1 MGKILKKLTAIM
13 LAVLFVIPATG
24 YAAEAKKKP
33 VAEIYSKNSILVDQ
47 KTGRVITSKE
57 PDKQVPLA
65 SISKVMTFYVAQ
77 DAIKNGE
84 VKKDD
89 LVTIDKK
96 MLKVSGS
103 TMHLKEGEKVKF
115 NELLKGLMIVSAND
129 GAVAIAS
136 HVCKGDVD
144 AFVDRMN
151 AKAKEL
157 GMKNTYFINPNGLPI
172 YDWTKKDG
180 DPKQNHS
187 TARDIATM
195 TKNLLDDYEEET
207 IAITDCKLDHDPSRD
222 CNYYNTNPLLHMHS
236 NVDGLKTGYT
246 DLAGYCLVFTDKMNS
261 DGKSDIDNRMI
272 GVVMGNWCK
281 EDRVRS
287 LLDDYEEE
295 TIAITD
301 CKLDH
306 DPSRDCNYY
315 NTNPLLH
322 MHSNVDGLKT
332 GYTDLAG
339 YCLVF
344 TDKMNSDGKSDMDNR
359 MIGVVMGNW
368 CKEDRVRSANALYN
382 LGENFETKLMCKK
395 GETVATGNIDNIS
408 DLDNIDLQP
417 KRDCYGVVKNNE
429 DITEKVRYVKIDATP
444 NEETTVAYLDYIDQY
459 GDVIQS
465 VRLVSCNLE
474 HISLVSRPKL
484 MGN

>member
-89 LVTIDKK
+89 IVTIDKK

-144 AFVDRMN
+144 AFVERMN

-222 CNYYNTNPLLHMHS
+222 CNYYNTNPLLHLHS

-287 LLDDYEEE
+287 
-295 TIAITD
+295 
-301 CKLDH
+301 
-306 DPSRDCNYY
+306 
-315 NTNPLLH
+315 
-322 MHSNVDGLKT
+322 
-332 GYTDLAG
+332 
-339 YCLVF
+339 
-344 TDKMNSDGKSDMDNR
+344 
-359 MIGVVMGNW
+359 
-368 CKEDRVRSANALYN
+368 ANALYN

-395 GETVATGNIDNIS
+395 GENVATGNIDNIS
-408 DLDNIDLQP
+408 GLDNIDLQP

-429 DITEKVRYVKIDATP
+429 DITEKVRYTKVDATP

-465 VRLVSCNLE
+465 VPLVSSDLE
-474 HISLVSRPKL
+474 HISLVSRAKL
-484 MGN
+484 MGNKIKRLFNIDKTDEKKELPYTVVV

>member
-1 MGKILKKLTAIM
+1 MGKLLKKLTAIM

-47 KTGRVITSKE
+47 KTGRVITEKD

-84 VKKDD
+84 VKRDD
-89 LVTIDKK
+89 LVTINKK

-103 TMHLKEGEKVKF
+103 TMHLKEGEKVRF

-195 TKNLLDDYEEET
+195 TKNLLDDYEKET
-207 IAITDCKLDHDPSRD
+207 MAITDCKLDHDHSRD
-222 CNYYNTNPLLHMHS
+222 INYYNTNPLLHMHS

-287 LLDDYEEE
+287 
-295 TIAITD
+295 
-301 CKLDH
+301 
-306 DPSRDCNYY
+306 
-315 NTNPLLH
+315 
-322 MHSNVDGLKT
+322 
-332 GYTDLAG
+332 
-339 YCLVF
+339 
-344 TDKMNSDGKSDMDNR
+344 
-359 MIGVVMGNW
+359 
-368 CKEDRVRSANALYN
+368 ANALYN
-382 LGENFETKLMCKK
+382 LGEHFETKLMCKK

-417 KRDCYGVVKNNE
+417 KRDCYGVIKNDE
-429 DITEKVRYVKIDATP
+429 EITEKVRYLKIDATP
-444 NEETTVAYLDYIDQY
+444 NEETTVAYLDYIDKY

-465 VRLVSCNLE
+465 VPLVSSDLE
-474 HISLVSRPKL
+474 HISFVSRAKL
-484 MGN
+484 MGNKIKRLFNIDKTDEKKELPYTVVV

>member
-1 MGKILKKLTAIM
+1 M

-47 KTGRVITSKE
+47 KTGRVITEKE
-57 PDKQVPLA
+57 PDRQVPLA

-84 VKKDD
+84 VKRDD
-89 LVTIDKK
+89 LVTINKK

-103 TMHLKEGEKVKF
+103 TMHLKEGEKVRF

-195 TKNLLDDYEEET
+195 TKNLLDDYEKET
-207 IAITDCKLDHDPSRD
+207 MAITDCKLDHDHSRD
-222 CNYYNTNPLLHMHS
+222 FNYYNTNPLLHMHS

-287 LLDDYEEE
+287 
-295 TIAITD
+295 
-301 CKLDH
+301 
-306 DPSRDCNYY
+306 
-315 NTNPLLH
+315 
-322 MHSNVDGLKT
+322 
-332 GYTDLAG
+332 
-339 YCLVF
+339 
-344 TDKMNSDGKSDMDNR
+344 
-359 MIGVVMGNW
+359 
-368 CKEDRVRSANALYN
+368 ANALYN
-382 LGENFETKLMCKK
+382 LGEHFETKLMCKK

-417 KRDCYGVVKNNE
+417 KRDCYGVVKNDE
-429 DITEKVRYVKIDATP
+429 EITEKVRYLKIDATP
-444 NEETTVAYLDYIDQY
+444 NEETTVAYLDYIDKY

-465 VRLVSCNLE
+465 VPLVSSDLE
-474 HISLVSRPKL
+474 HISFVSRAKL
-484 MGN
+484 MGNKIKRLFNIDKTDEKKELPYTVVV

>member
-1 MGKILKKLTAIM
+1 MGKLLKKLTAIM

-47 KTGRVITSKE
+47 KTGRVITEKD

-84 VKKDD
+84 VKRDD
-89 LVTIDKK
+89 LVTINKK

-103 TMHLKEGEKVKF
+103 TMHLKEGEKVRF

-144 AFVDRMN
+144 AFVERMN

-195 TKNLLDDYEEET
+195 TKNLLDDYEKET
-207 IAITDCKLDHDPSRD
+207 MAITDCKLDHDHSRD
-222 CNYYNTNPLLHMHS
+222 FNYYNTNPLLHMHS

-287 LLDDYEEE
+287 
-295 TIAITD
+295 
-301 CKLDH
+301 
-306 DPSRDCNYY
+306 
-315 NTNPLLH
+315 
-322 MHSNVDGLKT
+322 
-332 GYTDLAG
+332 
-339 YCLVF
+339 
-344 TDKMNSDGKSDMDNR
+344 
-359 MIGVVMGNW
+359 
-368 CKEDRVRSANALYN
+368 ANALYN
-382 LGENFETKLMCKK
+382 LGEHFETKLMCKK
-395 GETVATGNIDNIS
+395 GESVATGNIDNIS

-417 KRDCYGVVKNNE
+417 KRDCYGVVKNDE
-429 DITEKVRYVKIDATP
+429 EITEKVRYLKIDATP
-444 NEETTVAYLDYIDQY
+444 NEETTVAYLDYIDKY

-465 VRLVSCNLE
+465 VPLVSSDLE
-474 HISLVSRPKL
+474 HISFVSRAKL
-484 MGN
+484 MGNKIKRLFNIDKTDEKKELPYTVVV

>member
-89 LVTIDKK
+89 IVTIDKK

-222 CNYYNTNPLLHMHS
+222 CNYYNTNPLLHLHS

-287 LLDDYEEE
+287 
-295 TIAITD
+295 
-301 CKLDH
+301 
-306 DPSRDCNYY
+306 
-315 NTNPLLH
+315 
-322 MHSNVDGLKT
+322 
-332 GYTDLAG
+332 
-339 YCLVF
+339 
-344 TDKMNSDGKSDMDNR
+344 
-359 MIGVVMGNW
+359 
-368 CKEDRVRSANALYN
+368 ANALYN

-395 GETVATGNIDNIS
+395 GENVATGNIDNIS
-408 DLDNIDLQP
+408 GLDNIDLQP

-429 DITEKVRYVKIDATP
+429 DITEKVRYTKVDATP

-465 VRLVSCNLE
+465 VPLVSSDLE
-474 HISLVSRPKL
+474 HISLVSRAKL
-484 MGN
+484 MGNKIKRLFNIDKTDEKKELPYTVVV

>member
-65 SISKVMTFYVAQ
+65 SISKVMTFYIAQ

-89 LVTIDKK
+89 IVTIDKK

-144 AFVDRMN
+144 AFVERMN

-222 CNYYNTNPLLHMHS
+222 CNYYNTNPLLHLHS

-287 LLDDYEEE
+287 
-295 TIAITD
+295 
-301 CKLDH
+301 
-306 DPSRDCNYY
+306 
-315 NTNPLLH
+315 
-322 MHSNVDGLKT
+322 
-332 GYTDLAG
+332 
-339 YCLVF
+339 
-344 TDKMNSDGKSDMDNR
+344 
-359 MIGVVMGNW
+359 
-368 CKEDRVRSANALYN
+368 ANALYN

-395 GETVATGNIDNIS
+395 GENVATGNIDNIS
-408 DLDNIDLQP
+408 GLDNIDLQP

-429 DITEKVRYVKIDATP
+429 DITEKVRYTKVDATP

-465 VRLVSCNLE
+465 VPLVSSDLE
-474 HISLVSRPKL
+474 HISLVSRVKL
-484 MGN
+484 MGNKIKRLFNIDKTDEKKELPYTVVV

>member
-1 MGKILKKLTAIM
+1 MGKILKKLTAVM

-89 LVTIDKK
+89 IVTIDKK

-144 AFVDRMN
+144 AFVERMN

-222 CNYYNTNPLLHMHS
+222 CNYYNTNPLLHLHS

-287 LLDDYEEE
+287 
-295 TIAITD
+295 
-301 CKLDH
+301 
-306 DPSRDCNYY
+306 
-315 NTNPLLH
+315 
-322 MHSNVDGLKT
+322 
-332 GYTDLAG
+332 
-339 YCLVF
+339 
-344 TDKMNSDGKSDMDNR
+344 
-359 MIGVVMGNW
+359 
-368 CKEDRVRSANALYN
+368 ANALYN

-395 GETVATGNIDNIS
+395 GENVATGNIDNIS
-408 DLDNIDLQP
+408 GLDNIDLQP

-429 DITEKVRYVKIDATP
+429 DITEKVRYTKVDATP

-465 VRLVSCNLE
+465 VPLVSSDLE
-474 HISLVSRPKL
+474 HISLVSRAKL
-484 MGN
+484 MGNKIKRLFNIDKTDEKKELPYTVVV

>member
-1 MGKILKKLTAIM
+1 MGKLLKKLTAIM

-47 KTGRVITSKE
+47 KTGRVITEKD

-84 VKKDD
+84 VKRDD
-89 LVTIDKK
+89 LVTINKK

-103 TMHLKEGEKVKF
+103 TMHLKEGEKVRF

-136 HVCKGDVD
+136 HVCNGDVD

-195 TKNLLDDYEEET
+195 TKNLLDDYEKET
-207 IAITDCKLDHDPSRD
+207 MAITDCKLDHDHSRD
-222 CNYYNTNPLLHMHS
+222 FNYYNTNPLLHMHS

-287 LLDDYEEE
+287 
-295 TIAITD
+295 
-301 CKLDH
+301 
-306 DPSRDCNYY
+306 
-315 NTNPLLH
+315 
-322 MHSNVDGLKT
+322 
-332 GYTDLAG
+332 
-339 YCLVF
+339 
-344 TDKMNSDGKSDMDNR
+344 
-359 MIGVVMGNW
+359 
-368 CKEDRVRSANALYN
+368 ANALYN
-382 LGENFETKLMCKK
+382 LGEHFETKLMCKK

-417 KRDCYGVVKNNE
+417 KRDCYGVIKNDE
-429 DITEKVRYVKIDATP
+429 EITEKVRYLKIDATP
-444 NEETTVAYLDYIDQY
+444 NEETTVAYLDYIDKY

-465 VRLVSCNLE
+465 VPLVSSDLE
-474 HISLVSRPKL
+474 HISFVSRAKL
-484 MGN
+484 MGNKIKRLFNIDKTDEKKELPYTVVV

>member
-1 MGKILKKLTAIM
+1 MGKLLKKLTAIM
-13 LAVLFVIPATG
+13 LAVLFIIPATG

-89 LVTIDKK
+89 LVTVDKK

-103 TMHLKEGEKVKF
+103 TMHLKEGEKVRF

-129 GAVAIAS
+129 GAIAIAS

-207 IAITDCKLDHDPSRD
+207 MAITDCKLDHDHSRD
-222 CNYYNTNPLLHMHS
+222 
-236 NVDGLKTGYT
+236 
-246 DLAGYCLVFTDKMNS
+246 F
-261 DGKSDIDNRMI
+261 
-272 GVVMGNWCK
+272 
-281 EDRVRS
+281 
-287 LLDDYEEE
+287 
-295 TIAITD
+295 
-301 CKLDH
+301 
-306 DPSRDCNYY
+306 NYY

-382 LGENFETKLMCKK
+382 LGEHFETKLMCKK

-408 DLDNIDLQP
+408 DLNNIDLQP
-417 KRDCYGVVKNNE
+417 KRDCYGVVKNDE
-429 DITEKVRYVKIDATP
+429 EITEKVRYLKIDATP

-459 GDVIQS
+459 GEVIQS
-465 VRLVSCNLE
+465 VPLVSNNLE
-474 HISLVSRPKL
+474 HISLVSRVKL
-484 MGN
+484 MGNKLKRLFNMDKTDEKKELPYTVVV

>member
-1 MGKILKKLTAIM
+1 MGKLLKKLTAIM

-24 YAAEAKKKP
+24 YAAEEKKKP

-47 KTGRVITSKE
+47 KTGRVITEKD

-84 VKKDD
+84 VKRDD
-89 LVTIDKK
+89 LVTINKK

-103 TMHLKEGEKVKF
+103 TMHLKEGEKVRF

-144 AFVDRMN
+144 AFVERMN

-195 TKNLLDDYEEET
+195 TKNLLDDYEKET
-207 IAITDCKLDHDPSRD
+207 MAITDCKLDHDHSRD
-222 CNYYNTNPLLHMHS
+222 FNYYNTNPLLHMHS

-287 LLDDYEEE
+287 
-295 TIAITD
+295 
-301 CKLDH
+301 
-306 DPSRDCNYY
+306 
-315 NTNPLLH
+315 
-322 MHSNVDGLKT
+322 
-332 GYTDLAG
+332 
-339 YCLVF
+339 
-344 TDKMNSDGKSDMDNR
+344 
-359 MIGVVMGNW
+359 
-368 CKEDRVRSANALYN
+368 ANALYN
-382 LGENFETKLMCKK
+382 LGEHFETKLMCKK

-417 KRDCYGVVKNNE
+417 KRDCYGVVKNDE
-429 DITEKVRYVKIDATP
+429 EITEKVRYLKIDATP
-444 NEETTVAYLDYIDQY
+444 NEETTVAYLDYIDKY

-465 VRLVSCNLE
+465 VPLVSSDLE
-474 HISLVSRPKL
+474 HISFVSRAKL
-484 MGN
+484 MGNKIKRLFNIDKTDEKKELPYTVVV

>member
-1 MGKILKKLTAIM
+1 MGKLLKKLTAIM

-47 KTGRVITSKE
+47 KTGRVITEKD

-84 VKKDD
+84 VKRDD
-89 LVTIDKK
+89 LVTINKK

-103 TMHLKEGEKVKF
+103 TMHLKEGEKVRF

-195 TKNLLDDYEEET
+195 TKNLLDDYEKET
-207 IAITDCKLDHDPSRD
+207 MAITDCKLDHDHSRD
-222 CNYYNTNPLLHMHS
+222 FNYYNTNPLLHMHS

-287 LLDDYEEE
+287 
-295 TIAITD
+295 
-301 CKLDH
+301 
-306 DPSRDCNYY
+306 
-315 NTNPLLH
+315 
-322 MHSNVDGLKT
+322 
-332 GYTDLAG
+332 
-339 YCLVF
+339 
-344 TDKMNSDGKSDMDNR
+344 
-359 MIGVVMGNW
+359 
-368 CKEDRVRSANALYN
+368 ANALYN
-382 LGENFETKLMCKK
+382 LGEHFETKLMCKK

-417 KRDCYGVVKNNE
+417 KRDCYGVVKNDE
-429 DITEKVRYVKIDATP
+429 EITEKVRYLKIDATP
-444 NEETTVAYLDYIDQY
+444 NEETTVAYLDYIDKY

-465 VRLVSCNLE
+465 VPLVSSDLE
-474 HISLVSRPKL
+474 HISFVSRAKL
-484 MGN
+484 MGNKIKRLFNIDKTDEKKELPYTVVV

>member
-1 MGKILKKLTAIM
+1 MGKLLKKLTAIM
-13 LAVLFVIPATG
+13 LAVMLILPATG

-47 KTGRVITSKE
+47 KTGRVITEKE
-57 PDKQVPLA
+57 PDRQVPLA

-84 VKKDD
+84 VKRDD
-89 LVTIDKK
+89 LVTINKK

-103 TMHLKEGEKVKF
+103 TMHLKEGEKVRF

-195 TKNLLDDYEEET
+195 TKNLLDDYEKET
-207 IAITDCKLDHDPSRD
+207 MAITDCKLDHDHSRD
-222 CNYYNTNPLLHMHS
+222 FNYYNTNPLLHMHS

-287 LLDDYEEE
+287 
-295 TIAITD
+295 
-301 CKLDH
+301 
-306 DPSRDCNYY
+306 
-315 NTNPLLH
+315 
-322 MHSNVDGLKT
+322 
-332 GYTDLAG
+332 
-339 YCLVF
+339 
-344 TDKMNSDGKSDMDNR
+344 
-359 MIGVVMGNW
+359 
-368 CKEDRVRSANALYN
+368 ANALYN
-382 LGENFETKLMCKK
+382 LGEHFETKLMCKK

-417 KRDCYGVVKNNE
+417 KRDCYGVVKNDE
-429 DITEKVRYVKIDATP
+429 DITEKVRYLKIDATP
-444 NEETTVAYLDYIDQY
+444 NEETTVAYLDYIDKY

-465 VRLVSCNLE
+465 VPLVSSDLE
-474 HISLVSRPKL
+474 HISFVSRAKL
-484 MGN
+484 MGNKIKRLFNIDKTDEKKELPYTVVV

>member
-1 MGKILKKLTAIM
+1 MGKLLKKLTAIM
-13 LAVLFVIPATG
+13 LAVMLILPATG

-47 KTGRVITSKE
+47 KTGRVITEKD

-84 VKKDD
+84 VKRDD
-89 LVTIDKK
+89 LVTINKK

-103 TMHLKEGEKVKF
+103 TMHLKEGEKVRF

-144 AFVDRMN
+144 AFVERMN

-195 TKNLLDDYEEET
+195 TKNLLDDYEKET
-207 IAITDCKLDHDPSRD
+207 MAITDCKLDHDHSRD
-222 CNYYNTNPLLHMHS
+222 FNYYNTNPLLHMHS

-287 LLDDYEEE
+287 
-295 TIAITD
+295 
-301 CKLDH
+301 
-306 DPSRDCNYY
+306 
-315 NTNPLLH
+315 
-322 MHSNVDGLKT
+322 
-332 GYTDLAG
+332 
-339 YCLVF
+339 
-344 TDKMNSDGKSDMDNR
+344 
-359 MIGVVMGNW
+359 
-368 CKEDRVRSANALYN
+368 ANALYN
-382 LGENFETKLMCKK
+382 LGEHFETKLMCKK

-417 KRDCYGVVKNNE
+417 KRDCYGVVKNDE
-429 DITEKVRYVKIDATP
+429 EITEKVRYLKIDATP
-444 NEETTVAYLDYIDQY
+444 NEETTVAYLDYIDKY

-465 VRLVSCNLE
+465 VPLVSSDLE
-474 HISLVSRPKL
+474 HISFVSRAKL
-484 MGN
+484 MGNKIKRLFNIDKTDEKKELPYTVVV

>member
-89 LVTIDKK
+89 LVTIDKN

-144 AFVDRMN
+144 AFVERMN

-222 CNYYNTNPLLHMHS
+222 CNYYNTNPLLHLHS

-287 LLDDYEEE
+287 
-295 TIAITD
+295 
-301 CKLDH
+301 
-306 DPSRDCNYY
+306 
-315 NTNPLLH
+315 
-322 MHSNVDGLKT
+322 
-332 GYTDLAG
+332 
-339 YCLVF
+339 
-344 TDKMNSDGKSDMDNR
+344 
-359 MIGVVMGNW
+359 
-368 CKEDRVRSANALYN
+368 ANALYN

-408 DLDNIDLQP
+408 GLDNIDLQP

-429 DITEKVRYVKIDATP
+429 DITEKVRYTKVDATP

-465 VRLVSCNLE
+465 VPLVSSDLE
-474 HISLVSRPKL
+474 HISLVSRAKL
-484 MGN
+484 MGNKIKRLFNIDKTDEKKELPYTVVV

>member
-1 MGKILKKLTAIM
+1 MGKLLKKLTAIM
-13 LAVLFVIPATG
+13 LAVMLILPATG
-24 YAAEAKKKP
+24 YAAEKKKKP

-47 KTGRVITSKE
+47 KTGRVITEKD

-84 VKKDD
+84 VKRDD
-89 LVTIDKK
+89 LVTINKK

-103 TMHLKEGEKVKF
+103 TMHLKEGEKVRF

-144 AFVDRMN
+144 AFVERMN

-207 IAITDCKLDHDPSRD
+207 MAITDCKLDHDHSRD
-222 CNYYNTNPLLHMHS
+222 FNYYNTNPLLHMHS

-287 LLDDYEEE
+287 
-295 TIAITD
+295 
-301 CKLDH
+301 
-306 DPSRDCNYY
+306 
-315 NTNPLLH
+315 
-322 MHSNVDGLKT
+322 
-332 GYTDLAG
+332 
-339 YCLVF
+339 
-344 TDKMNSDGKSDMDNR
+344 
-359 MIGVVMGNW
+359 
-368 CKEDRVRSANALYN
+368 ANALYN
-382 LGENFETKLMCKK
+382 LGEHFETKLMCKK

-429 DITEKVRYVKIDATP
+429 EITEKVRYLKIDATP
-444 NEETTVAYLDYIDQY
+444 NEETTVAYLDYIDKY

-465 VRLVSCNLE
+465 VPLVSSDLE
-474 HISLVSRPKL
+474 HISFVSRAKL
-484 MGN
+484 MGNKIKRLFNIDKTDEKKELPYTVVV

>member
-13 LAVLFVIPATG
+13 LAVLFIIPATG

-89 LVTIDKK
+89 IVTIDKK

-144 AFVDRMN
+144 AFVERMN

-222 CNYYNTNPLLHMHS
+222 CNYYNTNPLLHLHS

-287 LLDDYEEE
+287 
-295 TIAITD
+295 
-301 CKLDH
+301 
-306 DPSRDCNYY
+306 
-315 NTNPLLH
+315 
-322 MHSNVDGLKT
+322 
-332 GYTDLAG
+332 
-339 YCLVF
+339 
-344 TDKMNSDGKSDMDNR
+344 
-359 MIGVVMGNW
+359 
-368 CKEDRVRSANALYN
+368 ANALYN

-408 DLDNIDLQP
+408 GLDNIDLQP

-429 DITEKVRYVKIDATP
+429 DITEKVRYTKVDATP

-465 VRLVSCNLE
+465 VPLVSSDLE
-474 HISLVSRPKL
+474 HISLVSRAKL
-484 MGN
+484 MGNKIKRLFNIDKTDEKKELPYTVVV

>member
-1 MGKILKKLTAIM
+1 MSVKGTVIRTPFKG
-13 LAVLFVIPATG
+13 VLWQYF
-24 YAAEAKKKP
+24 
-33 VAEIYSKNSILVDQ
+33 
-47 KTGRVITSKE
+47 
-57 PDKQVPLA
+57 
-65 SISKVMTFYVAQ
+65 
-77 DAIKNGE
+77 
-84 VKKDD
+84 
-89 LVTIDKK
+89 
-96 MLKVSGS
+96 
-103 TMHLKEGEKVKF
+103 
-115 NELLKGLMIVSAND
+115 
-129 GAVAIAS
+129 
-136 HVCKGDVD
+136 
-144 AFVDRMN
+144 
-151 AKAKEL
+151 
-157 GMKNTYFINPNGLPI
+157 FINPNGLPI

-287 LLDDYEEE
+287 
-295 TIAITD
+295 
-301 CKLDH
+301 
-306 DPSRDCNYY
+306 
-315 NTNPLLH
+315 
-322 MHSNVDGLKT
+322 
-332 GYTDLAG
+332 
-339 YCLVF
+339 
-344 TDKMNSDGKSDMDNR
+344 
-359 MIGVVMGNW
+359 
-368 CKEDRVRSANALYN
+368 ANALYN

-417 KRDCYGVVKNNE
+417 KRDCYGVVKNDE
-429 DITEKVRYVKIDATP
+429 DITEKVRYLKIDATP
-444 NEETTVAYLDYIDQY
+444 NEETTVAYLDYIDKY

-465 VRLVSCNLE
+465 VPLVSSDLE
-474 HISLVSRPKL
+474 HISFVSRAKL
-484 MGN
+484 MGNKIKRLFNIDKTDEKKELPYTVVV

>member
-24 YAAEAKKKP
+24 YAAEVKKKP
-33 VAEIYSKNSILVDQ
+33 VVEIYSKNSILVDQ

-103 TMHLKEGEKVKF
+103 TMHLKEDEKVKF

-195 TKNLLDDYEEET
+195 TKN
-207 IAITDCKLDHDPSRD
+207 
-222 CNYYNTNPLLHMHS
+222 
-236 NVDGLKTGYT
+236 
-246 DLAGYCLVFTDKMNS
+246 
-261 DGKSDIDNRMI
+261 
-272 GVVMGNWCK
+272 
-281 EDRVRS
+281 

-465 VRLVSCNLE
+465 VPLVSSNLE
-474 HISLVSRPKL
+474 HISLVSRAKL
-484 MGN
+484 MGNKIKRLFNMDKTDEKKELPYTVVV

>member
-1 MGKILKKLTAIM
+1 MGKLLKKLTAIM

-47 KTGRVITSKE
+47 KTGRVITEKD

-84 VKKDD
+84 VKRDD
-89 LVTIDKK
+89 LVTINKK

-103 TMHLKEGEKVKF
+103 TMHLKEGEKVRF

-157 GMKNTYFINPNGLPI
+157 GMKNTYFINPNGLPV

-195 TKNLLDDYEEET
+195 TKNLLDDYEKET
-207 IAITDCKLDHDPSRD
+207 MAITDCKLDHDHSRD
-222 CNYYNTNPLLHMHS
+222 FNYYNTNPLLHMHS

-287 LLDDYEEE
+287 
-295 TIAITD
+295 
-301 CKLDH
+301 
-306 DPSRDCNYY
+306 
-315 NTNPLLH
+315 
-322 MHSNVDGLKT
+322 
-332 GYTDLAG
+332 
-339 YCLVF
+339 
-344 TDKMNSDGKSDMDNR
+344 
-359 MIGVVMGNW
+359 
-368 CKEDRVRSANALYN
+368 ANALYN
-382 LGENFETKLMCKK
+382 LGEHFETKLMCKK

-417 KRDCYGVVKNNE
+417 KRDCYGVVKNDE
-429 DITEKVRYVKIDATP
+429 EITEKVRYLKIDATP
-444 NEETTVAYLDYIDQY
+444 NEETTVAYLDYIDKY

-465 VRLVSCNLE
+465 VPLVSSDLE
-474 HISLVSRPKL
+474 HISFVSRAKL
-484 MGN
+484 MGNKIKRLFNIDKTDEKKELPYTVVV

>member
-1 MGKILKKLTAIM
+1 MGKILKKLTAVM

-89 LVTIDKK
+89 IVTIDKK

-144 AFVDRMN
+144 AFVERMN

-222 CNYYNTNPLLHMHS
+222 CNYYNTNPLLHLHS

-287 LLDDYEEE
+287 
-295 TIAITD
+295 
-301 CKLDH
+301 
-306 DPSRDCNYY
+306 
-315 NTNPLLH
+315 
-322 MHSNVDGLKT
+322 
-332 GYTDLAG
+332 
-339 YCLVF
+339 
-344 TDKMNSDGKSDMDNR
+344 
-359 MIGVVMGNW
+359 
-368 CKEDRVRSANALYN
+368 ANALYN

-395 GETVATGNIDNIS
+395 GENVATGNIDNIS
-408 DLDNIDLQP
+408 GLDNIDLQP

-465 VRLVSCNLE
+465 VPLVSSNLE
-474 HISLVSRPKL
+474 HISLVSRAKL
-484 MGN
+484 MGNKIKRLFNMDKTDEKKELPYTVVV

>member
-1 MGKILKKLTAIM
+1 MGKLLKKLTAIM
-13 LAVLFVIPATG
+13 LAVMLILPATG

-47 KTGRVITSKE
+47 KTGRVITEKD

-84 VKKDD
+84 VKRDD
-89 LVTIDKK
+89 LVTINKK

-103 TMHLKEGEKVKF
+103 TMHLKEGEKVRF

-144 AFVDRMN
+144 AFVERMN

-195 TKNLLDDYEEET
+195 TKNLLDDYEKET
-207 IAITDCKLDHDPSRD
+207 MAITDCKLDHDHSRD
-222 CNYYNTNPLLHMHS
+222 FNYYNTNPLLHMHS

-287 LLDDYEEE
+287 
-295 TIAITD
+295 
-301 CKLDH
+301 
-306 DPSRDCNYY
+306 
-315 NTNPLLH
+315 
-322 MHSNVDGLKT
+322 
-332 GYTDLAG
+332 
-339 YCLVF
+339 
-344 TDKMNSDGKSDMDNR
+344 
-359 MIGVVMGNW
+359 
-368 CKEDRVRSANALYN
+368 ANALYN
-382 LGENFETKLMCKK
+382 LGEHFETKLMCKK

-417 KRDCYGVVKNNE
+417 KRDCYGVIKNDE
-429 DITEKVRYVKIDATP
+429 EITEKVRYLKIDATP
-444 NEETTVAYLDYIDQY
+444 NEETTVAYLDYIDKY

-465 VRLVSCNLE
+465 VPLVSSDLE
-474 HISLVSRPKL
+474 HISFVSRAKL
-484 MGN
+484 MGNKIKRLFNIDKTDEKKELPYTVVV

>member
-1 MGKILKKLTAIM
+1 MGKLLKKLTAIM

-47 KTGRVITSKE
+47 KTGRVITEKD

-84 VKKDD
+84 VKRDD
-89 LVTIDKK
+89 LVTINKK

-103 TMHLKEGEKVKF
+103 TMHLKEGEKVRF

-144 AFVDRMN
+144 AFVERMN

-195 TKNLLDDYEEET
+195 TKNLLDDYEKET
-207 IAITDCKLDHDPSRD
+207 MAITDCKLDHDHSRD
-222 CNYYNTNPLLHMHS
+222 FNYYNTNPLLHMHS

-287 LLDDYEEE
+287 
-295 TIAITD
+295 
-301 CKLDH
+301 
-306 DPSRDCNYY
+306 
-315 NTNPLLH
+315 
-322 MHSNVDGLKT
+322 
-332 GYTDLAG
+332 
-339 YCLVF
+339 
-344 TDKMNSDGKSDMDNR
+344 
-359 MIGVVMGNW
+359 
-368 CKEDRVRSANALYN
+368 ANALYN
-382 LGENFETKLMCKK
+382 LGEHFETKLMCKK

-417 KRDCYGVVKNNE
+417 KRDCYGVVKNDE
-429 DITEKVRYVKIDATP
+429 EITEKVRYLKIDATP
-444 NEETTVAYLDYIDQY
+444 NEETTVAYLDYIDKY

-465 VRLVSCNLE
+465 VPLVSSDLE
-474 HISLVSRPKL
+474 HISFVSRAKL
-484 MGN
+484 MGNKIKRLFNIDKTDEKKDLPYTVVV

>member
-144 AFVDRMN
+144 AFVERMN

-222 CNYYNTNPLLHMHS
+222 CNYYNTNPLLHLHS

-287 LLDDYEEE
+287 
-295 TIAITD
+295 
-301 CKLDH
+301 
-306 DPSRDCNYY
+306 
-315 NTNPLLH
+315 
-322 MHSNVDGLKT
+322 
-332 GYTDLAG
+332 
-339 YCLVF
+339 
-344 TDKMNSDGKSDMDNR
+344 
-359 MIGVVMGNW
+359 
-368 CKEDRVRSANALYN
+368 ANALYN

-395 GETVATGNIDNIS
+395 GENVATGNIDNIS
-408 DLDNIDLQP
+408 GLDNIDLQP

-429 DITEKVRYVKIDATP
+429 DITEKVRYTKVDATP

-465 VRLVSCNLE
+465 VPLVSSDLE
-474 HISLVSRPKL
+474 HISLVSRAKL
-484 MGN
+484 MGNKIKRLFNIDKTDEKKELPYTVVV

>member
-89 LVTIDKK
+89 LVTVDKK

-103 TMHLKEGEKVKF
+103 TMHLKEGEKVRF

-129 GAVAIAS
+129 GAIAIAS

-207 IAITDCKLDHDPSRD
+207 MAITDCKLDHDHSRD
-222 CNYYNTNPLLHMHS
+222 FNYYNTNPLLHMHS

-287 LLDDYEEE
+287 
-295 TIAITD
+295 
-301 CKLDH
+301 
-306 DPSRDCNYY
+306 
-315 NTNPLLH
+315 
-322 MHSNVDGLKT
+322 
-332 GYTDLAG
+332 
-339 YCLVF
+339 
-344 TDKMNSDGKSDMDNR
+344 
-359 MIGVVMGNW
+359 
-368 CKEDRVRSANALYN
+368 ANALYN
-382 LGENFETKLMCKK
+382 LGEHFETKLMCKK

-417 KRDCYGVVKNNE
+417 KRDCYGVVKNDE

-459 GDVIQS
+459 GEVIQS
-465 VRLVSCNLE
+465 VPLVSNNLE
-474 HISLVSRPKL
+474 HISLVSRVKL
-484 MGN
+484 MGNKLKRLFNIDKTDEKKELPYTVVV

>member
-1 MGKILKKLTAIM
+1 MGKILKKLTAVM

-89 LVTIDKK
+89 IVTIDKK

-144 AFVDRMN
+144 AFVERMN

-222 CNYYNTNPLLHMHS
+222 CNYYNTNPLLHLHS

-287 LLDDYEEE
+287 
-295 TIAITD
+295 
-301 CKLDH
+301 
-306 DPSRDCNYY
+306 
-315 NTNPLLH
+315 
-322 MHSNVDGLKT
+322 
-332 GYTDLAG
+332 
-339 YCLVF
+339 
-344 TDKMNSDGKSDMDNR
+344 
-359 MIGVVMGNW
+359 
-368 CKEDRVRSANALYN
+368 ANALYN

-408 DLDNIDLQP
+408 GLDNIDLQP

-429 DITEKVRYVKIDATP
+429 DITEKVRYTKVDATP

-465 VRLVSCNLE
+465 VPLVSSDLE
-474 HISLVSRPKL
+474 HISLVSRAKL
-484 MGN
+484 MGNKIKRLFNIDKTDEKKELPYTVVV

>member
-13 LAVLFVIPATG
+13 LAVLFIIPATG

-89 LVTIDKK
+89 IVTIDKK

-144 AFVDRMN
+144 AFVERMN

-222 CNYYNTNPLLHMHS
+222 CNYYNTNPLLHLHS

-287 LLDDYEEE
+287 
-295 TIAITD
+295 
-301 CKLDH
+301 
-306 DPSRDCNYY
+306 
-315 NTNPLLH
+315 
-322 MHSNVDGLKT
+322 
-332 GYTDLAG
+332 
-339 YCLVF
+339 
-344 TDKMNSDGKSDMDNR
+344 
-359 MIGVVMGNW
+359 
-368 CKEDRVRSANALYN
+368 ANALYN

-395 GETVATGNIDNIS
+395 GENVATGNIDNIS
-408 DLDNIDLQP
+408 GLDNIDLQP

-429 DITEKVRYVKIDATP
+429 DITEKVRYTKVDATP

-465 VRLVSCNLE
+465 VPLVSSDLE
-474 HISLVSRPKL
+474 HISLVSRAKL
-484 MGN
+484 MGNKIKRLFNIDKTDEKKELPYTVVV

>member
-89 LVTIDKK
+89 IVTIDKK

-144 AFVDRMN
+144 AFVERMN

-222 CNYYNTNPLLHMHS
+222 CNYYNTNPLLHLHS

-287 LLDDYEEE
+287 
-295 TIAITD
+295 
-301 CKLDH
+301 
-306 DPSRDCNYY
+306 
-315 NTNPLLH
+315 
-322 MHSNVDGLKT
+322 
-332 GYTDLAG
+332 
-339 YCLVF
+339 
-344 TDKMNSDGKSDMDNR
+344 
-359 MIGVVMGNW
+359 
-368 CKEDRVRSANALYN
+368 ANALYN

-408 DLDNIDLQP
+408 GLDNIDLQP

-429 DITEKVRYVKIDATP
+429 DITEKVRYTKVDATP

-465 VRLVSCNLE
+465 VPLVSSDLE
-474 HISLVSRPKL
+474 HISLVSRAKL
-484 MGN
+484 MGNKIKRLFNIDKTDEKKELPYIVVV

>member
-1 MGKILKKLTAIM
+1 MGKLLKKLTAIM

-24 YAAEAKKKP
+24 YAAEVKKKP

-47 KTGRVITSKE
+47 KTGRVITEKD

-84 VKKDD
+84 VKRDD
-89 LVTIDKK
+89 LVTINKK

-103 TMHLKEGEKVKF
+103 TMHLKEGEKVRF

-144 AFVDRMN
+144 AFVERMN

-195 TKNLLDDYEEET
+195 TKNLLDDYEKET
-207 IAITDCKLDHDPSRD
+207 MAITDCKLDHDHSRD
-222 CNYYNTNPLLHMHS
+222 FNYYNTNPLLHMHS

-287 LLDDYEEE
+287 
-295 TIAITD
+295 
-301 CKLDH
+301 
-306 DPSRDCNYY
+306 
-315 NTNPLLH
+315 
-322 MHSNVDGLKT
+322 
-332 GYTDLAG
+332 
-339 YCLVF
+339 
-344 TDKMNSDGKSDMDNR
+344 
-359 MIGVVMGNW
+359 
-368 CKEDRVRSANALYN
+368 ANALYN
-382 LGENFETKLMCKK
+382 LGEHFETKLMCKK

-417 KRDCYGVVKNNE
+417 KRDCYGVVKNDE
-429 DITEKVRYVKIDATP
+429 EITEKVRYLKIDATP
-444 NEETTVAYLDYIDQY
+444 NEETTVAYLDYIDKY

-465 VRLVSCNLE
+465 VPLVSSDLE
-474 HISLVSRPKL
+474 HISLVSRAKL
-484 MGN
+484 MGNKIKRLFNMDKTDEKKELPYTVVV

>member
-1 MGKILKKLTAIM
+1 MGKLLKKLTAIM
-13 LAVLFVIPATG
+13 LTVLFIMPITG

-47 KTGRVITSKE
+47 KTGRVITEKE
-57 PDKQVPLA
+57 ADKQVPLA

-84 VKKDD
+84 VNRDD

-103 TMHLKEGEKVKF
+103 TMHLKEGEKVRF

-136 HVCKGDVD
+136 HVCNGDVD
-144 AFVDRMN
+144 AFVERMN

-180 DPKQNHS
+180 DPKQNYS

-195 TKNLLDDYEEET
+195 TKNLLEDYEKET
-207 IAITDCKLDHDPSRD
+207 IAITDCKLDHDSSRD
-222 CNYYNTNPLLHMHS
+222 FNYYNTNPLLHLHS

-246 DLAGYCLVFTDKMNS
+246 DLAGYCLVFTDQMNS

-287 LLDDYEEE
+287 
-295 TIAITD
+295 
-301 CKLDH
+301 
-306 DPSRDCNYY
+306 
-315 NTNPLLH
+315 
-322 MHSNVDGLKT
+322 
-332 GYTDLAG
+332 
-339 YCLVF
+339 
-344 TDKMNSDGKSDMDNR
+344 
-359 MIGVVMGNW
+359 
-368 CKEDRVRSANALYN
+368 ANALYN
-382 LGENFETKLMCKK
+382 LGEHFETKLMCKK

-408 DLDNIDLQP
+408 DLNNIDLQP
-417 KRDCYGVVKNNE
+417 KRDCYGVVKNDE
-429 DITEKVRYVKIDATP
+429 DITEKVRYAKIDATP
-444 NEETTVAYLDYIDQY
+444 NEETTIAYLDYVDQY
-459 GDVIQS
+459 GDVVQS
-465 VRLVSCNLE
+465 VPLVSSDLE
-474 HISLVSRPKL
+474 HISLVSRVKL
-484 MGN
+484 MGNKIKRLFNIDKTDEKKELPYTVVV

>member
-195 TKNLLDDYEEET
+195 TKNLLDDYEKET
-207 IAITDCKLDHDPSRD
+207 MAITDCKLDHDHSRD
-222 CNYYNTNPLLHMHS
+222 FNYYNTNPLLHMHS

-287 LLDDYEEE
+287 
-295 TIAITD
+295 
-301 CKLDH
+301 
-306 DPSRDCNYY
+306 
-315 NTNPLLH
+315 
-322 MHSNVDGLKT
+322 
-332 GYTDLAG
+332 
-339 YCLVF
+339 
-344 TDKMNSDGKSDMDNR
+344 
-359 MIGVVMGNW
+359 
-368 CKEDRVRSANALYN
+368 ANALYN
-382 LGENFETKLMCKK
+382 LGEHFETKLMCKK

-417 KRDCYGVVKNNE
+417 KRDCYGVVKNDE
-429 DITEKVRYVKIDATP
+429 DITEKVRYLKIDATP
-444 NEETTVAYLDYIDQY
+444 NEETTVAYLDYIDKY

-465 VRLVSCNLE
+465 VPLVSSDLE
-474 HISLVSRPKL
+474 HISFVSRAKL
-484 MGN
+484 MGNKIKRLFNIDKTDEKKELPYTVVV

>member
-47 KTGRVITSKE
+47 KTGRVITSKK

-89 LVTIDKK
+89 IVTIDKK

-144 AFVDRMN
+144 AFVERMN

-222 CNYYNTNPLLHMHS
+222 CNYYNTNPLLHLHS

-287 LLDDYEEE
+287 
-295 TIAITD
+295 
-301 CKLDH
+301 
-306 DPSRDCNYY
+306 
-315 NTNPLLH
+315 
-322 MHSNVDGLKT
+322 
-332 GYTDLAG
+332 
-339 YCLVF
+339 
-344 TDKMNSDGKSDMDNR
+344 
-359 MIGVVMGNW
+359 
-368 CKEDRVRSANALYN
+368 ANALYN

-395 GETVATGNIDNIS
+395 GENVATGNIDNIS
-408 DLDNIDLQP
+408 GLDNIDLQP

-429 DITEKVRYVKIDATP
+429 DITEKVRYTKVDATP

-465 VRLVSCNLE
+465 VPLVSSDLE
-474 HISLVSRPKL
+474 HISLVSRAKL
-484 MGN
+484 MGNKIKRLFNIDKTDEKKELPYTVVV

>member
-89 LVTIDKK
+89 IVTIDKK

-144 AFVDRMN
+144 AFVERMN

-222 CNYYNTNPLLHMHS
+222 CNYYNTNPLLHLHS

-287 LLDDYEEE
+287 
-295 TIAITD
+295 
-301 CKLDH
+301 
-306 DPSRDCNYY
+306 
-315 NTNPLLH
+315 
-322 MHSNVDGLKT
+322 
-332 GYTDLAG
+332 
-339 YCLVF
+339 
-344 TDKMNSDGKSDMDNR
+344 
-359 MIGVVMGNW
+359 
-368 CKEDRVRSANALYN
+368 ANALYN

-395 GETVATGNIDNIS
+395 GENIATGNIDNIS
-408 DLDNIDLQP
+408 GLDNIDLQP

-429 DITEKVRYVKIDATP
+429 DITEKVRYTKVDATP

-465 VRLVSCNLE
+465 VPLVSSDLE
-474 HISLVSRPKL
+474 HISLVSRVKL
-484 MGN
+484 MGNKIKRLFNIDKTDEKKELPYTVVV

>member
-151 AKAKEL
+151 VKAKEL

-222 CNYYNTNPLLHMHS
+222 CNYYNTNPLLHLHS

-287 LLDDYEEE
+287 
-295 TIAITD
+295 
-301 CKLDH
+301 
-306 DPSRDCNYY
+306 
-315 NTNPLLH
+315 
-322 MHSNVDGLKT
+322 
-332 GYTDLAG
+332 
-339 YCLVF
+339 
-344 TDKMNSDGKSDMDNR
+344 
-359 MIGVVMGNW
+359 
-368 CKEDRVRSANALYN
+368 ANALYN

-395 GETVATGNIDNIS
+395 GENVATGNIDNIS
-408 DLDNIDLQP
+408 GLDNIDLQP

-429 DITEKVRYVKIDATP
+429 DITEKVRYTKVDATP

-465 VRLVSCNLE
+465 VPLVSSDLE
-474 HISLVSRPKL
+474 HISLVSRAKL
-484 MGN
+484 MGNKIKRLFNIDKIDEKKELPYTVVV

>member
-24 YAAEAKKKP
+24 YAAEVKKKP
-33 VAEIYSKNSILVDQ
+33 VVEIYSKNSILVDQ

-57 PDKQVPLA
+57 TDKQVPLA

-89 LVTIDKK
+89 LVTIDKN

-222 CNYYNTNPLLHMHS
+222 CNYYNTNPLLHMYS

-287 LLDDYEEE
+287 
-295 TIAITD
+295 
-301 CKLDH
+301 
-306 DPSRDCNYY
+306 
-315 NTNPLLH
+315 
-322 MHSNVDGLKT
+322 
-332 GYTDLAG
+332 
-339 YCLVF
+339 
-344 TDKMNSDGKSDMDNR
+344 
-359 MIGVVMGNW
+359 
-368 CKEDRVRSANALYN
+368 ANALYN

-395 GETVATGNIDNIS
+395 GETVATGNIDNIP

-465 VRLVSCNLE
+465 VPLVSSNLE
-474 HISLVSRPKL
+474 HISLVSRAKL
-484 MGN
+484 MGNKIKRLFNMDKTDEKKELPYTVVV

>member
-13 LAVLFVIPATG
+13 LAVLFIIPATG

-89 LVTIDKK
+89 IVTIDKK

-144 AFVDRMN
+144 AFVERMN

-222 CNYYNTNPLLHMHS
+222 CNYYNTNPLLHLHS

-287 LLDDYEEE
+287 
-295 TIAITD
+295 
-301 CKLDH
+301 
-306 DPSRDCNYY
+306 
-315 NTNPLLH
+315 
-322 MHSNVDGLKT
+322 
-332 GYTDLAG
+332 
-339 YCLVF
+339 
-344 TDKMNSDGKSDMDNR
+344 
-359 MIGVVMGNW
+359 
-368 CKEDRVRSANALYN
+368 ANALYN

-408 DLDNIDLQP
+408 GLNNIDLQP

-429 DITEKVRYVKIDATP
+429 DITEKVRYTKVDATP

-465 VRLVSCNLE
+465 VPLVSSDLE
-474 HISLVSRPKL
+474 HISLVSRAKL
-484 MGN
+484 MGNKIKRLFNIDKTDEKKELPYTVVV

>member
-1 MGKILKKLTAIM
+1 MGKLLKKLTAIM

-47 KTGRVITSKE
+47 KTGRVITEKD

-84 VKKDD
+84 VKRDD
-89 LVTIDKK
+89 LVTINKK

-103 TMHLKEGEKVKF
+103 TMHLKEGEKVRF

-144 AFVDRMN
+144 AFVERMN

-195 TKNLLDDYEEET
+195 TKNLLDDYEKET
-207 IAITDCKLDHDPSRD
+207 MAITDCKLDHDHSRD
-222 CNYYNTNPLLHMHS
+222 FNYYNTNPLLHMHS

-287 LLDDYEEE
+287 
-295 TIAITD
+295 
-301 CKLDH
+301 
-306 DPSRDCNYY
+306 
-315 NTNPLLH
+315 
-322 MHSNVDGLKT
+322 
-332 GYTDLAG
+332 
-339 YCLVF
+339 
-344 TDKMNSDGKSDMDNR
+344 
-359 MIGVVMGNW
+359 
-368 CKEDRVRSANALYN
+368 ANALYN
-382 LGENFETKLMCKK
+382 LGEHFETKLMCKK

-417 KRDCYGVVKNNE
+417 KRDCYGVVKNDE
-429 DITEKVRYVKIDATP
+429 EITEKVRYLKIDATP
-444 NEETTVAYLDYIDQY
+444 NEETTVAYLDYIDKY

-465 VRLVSCNLE
+465 VPLVSSDLE
-474 HISLVSRPKL
+474 HISFVSRAKL
-484 MGN
+484 MGNKIKRLFNIDKTDEKKELPYTVVV

>member
-1 MGKILKKLTAIM
+1 
-13 LAVLFVIPATG
+13 
-24 YAAEAKKKP
+24 
-33 VAEIYSKNSILVDQ
+33 
-47 KTGRVITSKE
+47 
-57 PDKQVPLA
+57 
-65 SISKVMTFYVAQ
+65 MTFYVAQ

-84 VKKDD
+84 VKRDD

-103 TMHLKEGEKVKF
+103 TMHLKEGEKVRF

-136 HVCKGDVD
+136 HVCKGDVN

-287 LLDDYEEE
+287 
-295 TIAITD
+295 
-301 CKLDH
+301 
-306 DPSRDCNYY
+306 
-315 NTNPLLH
+315 
-322 MHSNVDGLKT
+322 
-332 GYTDLAG
+332 
-339 YCLVF
+339 
-344 TDKMNSDGKSDMDNR
+344 
-359 MIGVVMGNW
+359 
-368 CKEDRVRSANALYN
+368 ANALYN
-382 LGENFETKLMCKK
+382 LGEHFETKLICKK
-395 GETVATGNIDNIS
+395 GETVATGNIENIS

-417 KRDCYGVVKNNE
+417 KRDCYCVVKNDE

-465 VRLVSCNLE
+465 VPLVSSNLE
-474 HISLVSRPKL
+474 HISLVSRVKL
-484 MGN
+484 MGNKIKRLFNMDKTDEKKELPYTVVV